1 MVQLLMPNSMD
12 LKFGVTTDMTR
23 EFMKALKDMQAK
35 EIVAGFPE
43 SEEERVDDDGNAVP
57 ITNAAI
63 AYVQNTGSPEQNIP
77 ARPFMVE
84 GVELKREEIEDGMQM
99 AGVAALDGD
108 SQRVDRAFHAVGLQA
123 KLGIQ
128 TKILDGPFEPLA
140 ESTLKARAR
149 RGRQGAQDELD
160 RRAAGEE
167 PGTESARPLNDT
179 AQMRNAVDY
188 ALREK

>member
-1 MVQLLMPNSMD
+1 MGID
-12 LKFGVTTDMTR
+12 LTFNVVSDMTDA
-23 EFMKALKDMQAK
+23 FMKALDDMQAK
-35 EIVAGFPE
+35 EVVAGFPE
-43 SEEERVDDDGNAVP
+43 GEEEERKDADGNPSP

-63 AYVQNTGSPEQNIP
+63 AYVQNTGAPELNIP

-84 GVELKREEIEDGMQM
+84 GIEDVQQPITDRMYDV
-99 AGVAALDGD
+99 GVAALDGD
-108 SQRVDRAFHAVGLQA
+108 SQRVDQGLHAVGLTA

-128 TKILDGPFEPLA
+128 NKILDGPFTPLA
-140 ESTLKARAR
+140 ESTLKDRAR

-167 PGTESARPLNDT
+167 PGTESARPLNDS

-188 ALREK
+188 AVRGK